1 MHPRAL
7 LLVVPLAALLT
18 GCGSDELPT
27 ADPLPAP
34 EVVTIAEA
42 RALPVNEYT
51 QIEGFVSVPAGTF
64 VTATGDFG
72 FAIQDDTGGIYV
84 SLYEE
89 LKILIGAKIRVI
101 GKIAQVSKQT
111 VLVTNVT
118 GPELLQGIEA
128 VTPKDVATGE
138 VNEST
143 EGLLV
148 RVKGTVSNPIVED
161 KPYGIKAYVDDGS
174 GEVEVYVC
182 FAGDKPLIDTT
193 KLTKGTAVEIT
204 GFAQQYL
211 DRYEIAP
218 RGQTDLVLVPP
229 PSP

>member
-1 MHPRAL
+1 MHHRAL
-7 LLVVPLAALLT
+7 LLVVPFAALLT
-18 GCGSDELPT
+18 GCSDELPQ
-27 ADPLPAP
+27 P
-34 EVVTIAEA
+34 EVLPPPDVVSIAEA
-42 RALPVNEYT
+42 RALPANEYT
-51 QIEGFVSVPAGTF
+51 QVEGFVSVPPGTF

-84 SLYEE
+84 SLYDE
-89 LKILIGAKIRVI
+89 LKILIGAKVRVI
-101 GKIAQVSKQT
+101 GQIQQVSKQT
-111 VLVTNVT
+111 VLVTNAT
-118 GPELLQGIEA
+118 GPDILQGVEA
-128 VTPKDVATGE
+128 VMPKDVATGD
-138 VNEST
+138 VGEST
-143 EGLLV
+143 EGQLV
-148 RVKGTVSNPIVED
+148 RVKGTVSKAIVED

-204 GFAQQYL
+204 GFSQQYL

-218 RGQTDLVLVPP
+218 RGAADLVLPSP